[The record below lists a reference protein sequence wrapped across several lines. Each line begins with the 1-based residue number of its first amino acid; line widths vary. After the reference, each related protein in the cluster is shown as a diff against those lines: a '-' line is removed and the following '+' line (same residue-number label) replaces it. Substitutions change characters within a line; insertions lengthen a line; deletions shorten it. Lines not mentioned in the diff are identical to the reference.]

1 MSFNS
6 VTIGLKKF
14 ISRFRSKPIE
24 LGNSVSL
31 GDEVICGVKEKFL
44 DVTPPYGSFYQL
56 KQIPGSFEFVSFVKT
71 GNSALYQLKHS
82 FTGETINVTKNMF
95 EFLFEKNTK

>member
-1 MSFNS
+1 MTILSI
-6 VTIGLKKF
+6 TIGLKQLF
-14 ISRFRSKPIE
+14 SLFREKPVE

-31 GDEVICGVKEKFL
+31 GDEVICGVKEKFI
-44 DVTPPYGSFYQL
+44 DMTSPFGSFYQL

-71 GNSALYQLKHS
+71 DNGILYQLKHS
-82 FTGETINVTKNMF
+82 YTGETLNVTKNMF